1 MVWLNKLM
9 FLIFYREDPVISSV
23 IMSVKVAVAV
33 LDSPEPAFNPAV
45 FEDNLLIFH
54 QLSFKKAW
62 ILYNLLFFWSP
73 TLTDLIYKNVHLKH
87 QFYIKYVTKYLTFD

>member
-9 FLIFYREDPVISSV
+9 FFIFYREDPVISSV

-45 FEDNLLIFH
+45 FEDNFLILHKLPFKKGVNTLQPFILLISYFDR
-54 QLSFKKAW
+54 L
-62 ILYNLLFFWSP
+62 NL
-73 TLTDLIYKNVHLKH
+73 
-87 QFYIKYVTKYLTFD
+87 